1 MSNWFQTFFQPLMNK
16 KFWLDLYQEIED
28 DNVSNG
34 AAALA
39 FYAILSLFP
48 ALIFLLSVLPFLPI
62 DNLYGEVMSVM
73 NQALPD
79 EASKAVSSVIEEI
92 TTDKKA
98 SLLSFGAIFTL
109 WTASAGIY
117 AIMAQLNISYD
128 VKESRP
134 FWKARGL
141 AIILTLGCGA
151 MIVTAF
157 GLIVGGGALQTW
169 LENIYVLNPAVPVM
183 FQIFRWLVILC
194 LLLAGFALIYYFGP
208 DVKQKFK
215 FVTLG
220 SVIGVFVLILASLG
234 FRLYVTNFGNYSAS
248 YGSLGAVIV
257 LMMWF
262 YLAGNVILL
271 GSEINALLESE
282 NSDVLPDAKDKGEKR
297 PTDHGSGPSSK
308 PRPAGAH

>member
-1 MSNWFQTFFQPLMNK
+1 K

-215 FVTLG
+215 FVSLG